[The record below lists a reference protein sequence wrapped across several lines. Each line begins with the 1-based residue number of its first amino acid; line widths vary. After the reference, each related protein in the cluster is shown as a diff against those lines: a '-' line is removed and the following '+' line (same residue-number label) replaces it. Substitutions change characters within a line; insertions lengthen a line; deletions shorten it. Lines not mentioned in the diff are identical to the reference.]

1 MTTEHDPIDD
11 NETSRAH
18 AKAVAH
24 IERQAEQEDLRKVMS
39 TKNGRRFVYRLIER
53 AGIHRTTFRESPT
66 ESAFL
71 EGQRDFGI
79 FIEAEVN
86 AACPNH
92 YLTMLKEHTRG

>member
-1 MTTEHDPIDD
+1 MNHKHDPISE
-11 NETSRAH
+11 ETEKDRAH

-24 IERQAEQEDLRKVMS
+24 LDRQAELEDLRKVMS
-39 TKNGRRFVYRLIER
+39 TRYGRKWVYRLIER

-79 FIEAEVN
+79 FVEAEIN
-86 AACPNH
+86 EACPSH
-92 YLTMLKEHTRG
+92 YLTMLKEHRS

>member
-1 MTTEHDPIDD
+1 MTIEHDPTSD
-11 NETSRAH
+11 NETDRAH

-24 IERQAEQEDLRKVMS
+24 LERQAELEDLRKLMS
-39 TKNGRRFVYRLIER
+39 TKHGRRVVYRLIER

-79 FIEAEVN
+79 FVEAEVN
-86 AACPNH
+86 EACPSH
-92 YLTMLKEHTRG
+92 YLTMLKEHK